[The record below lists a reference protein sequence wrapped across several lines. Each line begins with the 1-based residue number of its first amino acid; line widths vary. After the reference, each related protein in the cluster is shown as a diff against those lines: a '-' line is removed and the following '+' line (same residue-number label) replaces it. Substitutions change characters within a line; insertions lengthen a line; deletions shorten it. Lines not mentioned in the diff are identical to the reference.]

1 MFKESVDSLT
11 INIKENMSKIFH
23 NPNVPPVY
31 SLTKELIEIENE
43 LTVLEK
49 KIQLGNDLLAKVDD
63 KALIS
68 KLEKQ
73 KEGFESEKNKLNNAI
88 SKINKLN
95 SSIED
100 FILFFIFIRRFYTL
114 AILKQ
119 NFENVDKIPSAKLIN
134 KLKKEEDL
142 YNDYIDGGC
151 FSKILLFLDF
161 EPYQSY
167 FKDFAKNFFKNIH
180 YTSDSY
186 INSLLRLKAL
196 FFEFTHFNTDKF
208 NLTEIKFFLSKNIP
222 IGIPLPETNYELVA
236 LHCFFFYELL
246 VEFLTLKPVTT
257 YFGDLKNAVNLDL
270 AIINYKPNTKNTL
283 ISSLNNLKEALQ
295 KITNKHDM
303 FLSRKA
309 LVDKASDINQ
319 VLSFYKDLKN
329 KIEIIFKKSKTLIDN
344 KHLNLE
350 KMQHLLAI
358 FVDEANLPK
367 FIEVFNR
374 TIGNDFS
381 LSLVENPNIIGT
393 NKEALSFLFNLLCRD
408 DLFTPFNKKI
418 CSFIKTHEEI
428 EICSKADVSILESL
442 RFEDLIEFSFYYLFN
457 LLYAD
462 FNSSLSEFNTRLSY
476 CELVASN
483 VFFNIK
489 LQSLEDLLTKRK
501 KEIKK
506 FIGKSFKNEVEF
518 NLHRKKILEDIKL
531 SLETIQDLNRSLSE
545 MKSLETFLISKINV
559 SLIPMPEKYQ
569 LLDLVR
575 ILEEKKKICNA
586 EHQEVEK
593 LKFINKY
600 KLEKLEINEVRLKEI
615 LKIKNNKS
623 MEELTEVL
631 SRLSE
636 NLLESLKHIKDTTQN
651 VNRFRQKISSS
662 FGKLSSSI
670 QKLLSSLSTLENPE
684 EMQDLSSLSLQK
696 LLQTAEDLVKKKNLF
711 GKADFKKKLTVLQE
725 LLNCP
730 DFSMGVLINL
740 IISKYH
746 KCDNTAKN
754 ILPEFLNRSKNSQ
767 FFSKQPPKKKKH
779 LMFVKLFNEYVI
791 LKEQSSWL
799 EKLFNL
805 IKFEADDRIIKLFAM
820 RAEAEQLIEKIKEK
834 IEFFETQE
842 NLVDKDKVNK
852 ITIQGSLQLA
862 NETADRFA
870 ENLNNEE
877 IDVTLIDP
885 IKDNH
890 QQTFEEMSDNE
901 VSINQALL
909 DSENKLIERDTE
921 ISYET
926 QFDDANQCRKTL
938 LQDYEAWDLEF
949 EKWKNEFNSKLYELF
964 HIIESGSKAVLNGSS
979 KAFLKCLSRY
989 QEEVSEKND
998 ILKEKKNQISLYLN
1012 DSNQT
1017 LIINYLAQRQKWFDE
1032 IFQRIIL
1039 CRTLIQQNEDDPEVQ
1054 ATPRLPSALADNRAE
1069 FNNLLTFYLGAT
1081 DKYNKFR
1088 DKLTSE
1094 EAKLTDL
1101 NRNFIKL
1108 MLGPLD
1114 EMVDEANVL
1123 SDFSKQLDC
1132 VNQLKL
1138 AIEQE
1143 FQTKQKIKEKLTLL
1157 ASPEIVKF
1165 YLNRIDPYDAD
1176 SLKNM
1181 GNDASTG
1188 ATLEAIYHNTIA
1200 PQLNVCTVP
1209 AAFYYS
1215 PPLPIIDY
1223 LEVIPSQP
1231 FYSM

>member
-1 MFKESVDSLT
+1 
-11 INIKENMSKIFH
+11 
-23 NPNVPPVY
+23 
-31 SLTKELIEIENE
+31 
-43 LTVLEK
+43 
-49 KIQLGNDLLAKVDD
+49 
-63 KALIS
+63 
-68 KLEKQ
+68 
-73 KEGFESEKNKLNNAI
+73 
-88 SKINKLN
+88 
-95 SSIED
+95 
-100 FILFFIFIRRFYTL
+100 
-114 AILKQ
+114 
-119 NFENVDKIPSAKLIN
+119 
-134 KLKKEEDL
+134 
-142 YNDYIDGGC
+142 
-151 FSKILLFLDF
+151 
-161 EPYQSY
+161 
-167 FKDFAKNFFKNIH
+167 
-180 YTSDSY
+180 
-186 INSLLRLKAL
+186 
-196 FFEFTHFNTDKF
+196 
-208 NLTEIKFFLSKNIP
+208 
-222 IGIPLPETNYELVA
+222 
-236 LHCFFFYELL
+236 
-246 VEFLTLKPVTT
+246 
-257 YFGDLKNAVNLDL
+257 
-270 AIINYKPNTKNTL
+270 
-283 ISSLNNLKEALQ
+283 
-295 KITNKHDM
+295 
-303 FLSRKA
+303 
-309 LVDKASDINQ
+309 
-319 VLSFYKDLKN
+319 
-329 KIEIIFKKSKTLIDN
+329 
-344 KHLNLE
+344 
-350 KMQHLLAI
+350 
-358 FVDEANLPK
+358 
-367 FIEVFNR
+367 
-374 TIGNDFS
+374 
-381 LSLVENPNIIGT
+381 
-393 NKEALSFLFNLLCRD
+393 
-408 DLFTPFNKKI
+408 
-418 CSFIKTHEEI
+418 
-428 EICSKADVSILESL
+428 
-442 RFEDLIEFSFYYLFN
+442 
-457 LLYAD
+457 
-462 FNSSLSEFNTRLSY
+462 
-476 CELVASN
+476 
-483 VFFNIK
+483 
-489 LQSLEDLLTKRK
+489 
-501 KEIKK
+501 
-506 FIGKSFKNEVEF
+506 
-518 NLHRKKILEDIKL
+518 
-531 SLETIQDLNRSLSE
+531 
-545 MKSLETFLISKINV
+545 MKSLETFLISKINI

-575 ILEEKKKICNA
+575 ILEEKKKICDA

-593 LKFINKY
+593 HKFINKY
-600 KLEKLEINEVRLKEI
+600 KFEKLEINEVKLQEI
-615 LKIKNNKS
+615 MKIKNNKS

-670 QKLLSSLSTLENPE
+670 QKLLSSLSTLENAE

-696 LLQTAEDLVKKKNLF
+696 LLETAEALVNKKNLF
-711 GKADFKKKLTVLQE
+711 GKADFKKKLTELQE
-725 LLNCP
+725 LLNSP
-730 DFSMGVLINL
+730 DFSIDVLINL

-746 KCDNTAKN
+746 KFDNTAKN
-754 ILPEFLNRSKNSQ
+754 ILPEYLNRSKNSQ
-767 FFSKQPPKKKKH
+767 FFSKQPTKKKKH

-805 IKFEADDRIIKLFAM
+805 IKFEADDRIIKLYAM
-820 RAEAEQLIEKIKEK
+820 RAEAEQFIEKIKEK
-834 IEFFETQE
+834 IEFFDKLSNGVSTLAKQGFPVIKE

-852 ITIQGSLQLA
+852 ITIQGSLQLV
-862 NETADRFA
+862 NETEDRFA

-885 IKDNH
+885 IEDNQ

-909 DSENKLIERDTE
+909 DSENKLIEKDTE

-926 QFDDANQCRKTL
+926 QFDDANQGRKTL

-949 EKWKNEFNSKLYELF
+949 EKWKNEFNLKLYELF
-964 HIIESGSKAVLNGSS
+964 HIIESGSKAVLHGSS
-979 KAFLKCLSRY
+979 KAFLNCLSRY
-989 QEEVSEKND
+989 QKEVSEKND
-998 ILKEKKNQISLYLN
+998 ILKEKKNQISLYLK

-1069 FNNLLTFYLGAT
+1069 FNNLLAFYLGAT
-1081 DKYNKFR
+1081 DKYNKFL

-1114 EMVDEANVL
+1114 EMVSEANVL

-1181 GNDASTG
+1181 ENDLPSTG
-1188 ATLEAIYHNTIA
+1188 ATAEAIYHNTIA

-1215 PPLPIIDY
+1215 PPLPIIPS

>member
-1 MFKESVDSLT
+1 
-11 INIKENMSKIFH
+11 
-23 NPNVPPVY
+23 
-31 SLTKELIEIENE
+31 
-43 LTVLEK
+43 
-49 KIQLGNDLLAKVDD
+49 
-63 KALIS
+63 
-68 KLEKQ
+68 
-73 KEGFESEKNKLNNAI
+73 
-88 SKINKLN
+88 
-95 SSIED
+95 
-100 FILFFIFIRRFYTL
+100 
-114 AILKQ
+114 
-119 NFENVDKIPSAKLIN
+119 
-134 KLKKEEDL
+134 
-142 YNDYIDGGC
+142 
-151 FSKILLFLDF
+151 
-161 EPYQSY
+161 
-167 FKDFAKNFFKNIH
+167 
-180 YTSDSY
+180 
-186 INSLLRLKAL
+186 
-196 FFEFTHFNTDKF
+196 
-208 NLTEIKFFLSKNIP
+208 
-222 IGIPLPETNYELVA
+222 
-236 LHCFFFYELL
+236 
-246 VEFLTLKPVTT
+246 
-257 YFGDLKNAVNLDL
+257 
-270 AIINYKPNTKNTL
+270 
-283 ISSLNNLKEALQ
+283 
-295 KITNKHDM
+295 
-303 FLSRKA
+303 
-309 LVDKASDINQ
+309 
-319 VLSFYKDLKN
+319 
-329 KIEIIFKKSKTLIDN
+329 
-344 KHLNLE
+344 
-350 KMQHLLAI
+350 
-358 FVDEANLPK
+358 
-367 FIEVFNR
+367 
-374 TIGNDFS
+374 
-381 LSLVENPNIIGT
+381 
-393 NKEALSFLFNLLCRD
+393 
-408 DLFTPFNKKI
+408 
-418 CSFIKTHEEI
+418 
-428 EICSKADVSILESL
+428 
-442 RFEDLIEFSFYYLFN
+442 
-457 LLYAD
+457 
-462 FNSSLSEFNTRLSY
+462 
-476 CELVASN
+476 
-483 VFFNIK
+483 
-489 LQSLEDLLTKRK
+489 
-501 KEIKK
+501 
-506 FIGKSFKNEVEF
+506 
-518 NLHRKKILEDIKL
+518 
-531 SLETIQDLNRSLSE
+531 
-545 MKSLETFLISKINV
+545 
-559 SLIPMPEKYQ
+559 
-569 LLDLVR
+569 
-575 ILEEKKKICNA
+575 
-586 EHQEVEK
+586 
-593 LKFINKY
+593 
-600 KLEKLEINEVRLKEI
+600 
-615 LKIKNNKS
+615 

-631 SRLSE
+631 SRLSG

-670 QKLLSSLSTLENPE
+670 QKLLSSLSTLENAE
-684 EMQDLSSLSLQK
+684 EMQDLSNLSLQK
-696 LLQTAEDLVKKKNLF
+696 LLVTAEDLVNKKNLF
-711 GKADFKKKLTVLQE
+711 GKTDFKKKLTELQE
-725 LLNCP
+725 LLNSP
-730 DFSMGVLINL
+730 NLSIDVLINL

-754 ILPEFLNRSKNSQ
+754 ILPEYLNRSKNSQ
-767 FFSKQPPKKKKH
+767 FFSKQPTKKKKH

-799 EKLFNL
+799 EKLFNV
-805 IKFEADDRIIKLFAM
+805 IKFEADDRIIKLYAM

-852 ITIQGSLQLA
+852 ITIQGSLQLV
-862 NETADRFA
+862 NETEDRFA

-885 IKDNH
+885 IEENQ

-909 DSENKLIERDTE
+909 DSENKLIEKDTE

-926 QFDDANQCRKTL
+926 QFDDANQCRKAL

-1054 ATPRLPSALADNRAE
+1054 ATPRLRSALADNRAE

-1114 EMVDEANVL
+1114 EMVDDANVL

-1176 SLKNM
+1176 SLKNIE
-1181 GNDASTG
+1181 NDLPSTG